1 MDMKPSR
8 RVARLAFG
16 HNAGYLAAP
25 GVLDQKPRP
34 RALVVASDEQAF
46 GVLRAA
52 AQVGAR
58 VPDDLAIV
66 GFDGLQE
73 AGFTVPGLSTMRQP
87 LEEAAALAVK
97 TLLHGTAVAADRTVR
112 LPVALQRHGSRGC
125 ADDFGGGD
133 AGD

>member
-34 RALVVASDEQAF
+34 RALFVASDEQAF

-73 AGFTVPGLSTMRQP
+73 AGFTVPRA
-87 LEEAAALAVK
+87 EHDAAAPR
-97 TLLHGTAVAADRTVR
+97 G
-112 LPVALQRHGSRGC
+112 GSRSGRED
-125 ADDFGGGD
+125 APARDGGGSRPHGAA
-133 AGD
+133 AGRPAAARLARMRGRLRRR